1 MVKKLKKYNIVPSTS
16 DIQAISIVDDPAVES
31 NFIALSKQRPLD
43 FKIQNEERRI
53 VYGCALRADFD
64 IYRQYGDEE
73 FYVTFSKDA
82 VRRLM
87 TKFMKNFSQ
96 KNWTKDHMEFAE
108 GLTVVESWIVE
119 DVNNDK
125 ANKLG
130 LENFSEGSW
139 MIGVKVDDDEIW
151 QSIKEGRWHG
161 FSVEAFCDLEEITK
175 EIKNKKIENKM
186 AVKKSKFD
194 EMMDQIKAII
204 SDAVE
209 NAEGQ
214 DMEVKEDVVDEA
226 TDKVEEV
233 VNQKE
238 DTTVV
243 DAAEEEKPIEEVA
256 NEVIDTVEQQTETEQ
271 DAAENLQQVVD
282 QLQEEIDTLK
292 AENEQLKKK
301 NQKMSKK
308 PSTKVVNANAE
319 TKQTGIQAAFASL
332 KAQGLINF

>member
-1 MVKKLKKYNIVPSTS
+1 MVNKLKKYNIVPSTS
-16 DIQAISIVDDPAVES
+16 DVYAISIVDEPAVES

-64 IYRQYGDEE
+64 IYRKYGDEE

-108 GLTVVESWIVE
+108 GLTVVESWLVE

-151 QSIKEGRWHG
+151 KSNLYKCPDIFKHFLELNYGKQEYDFDNIDDEVRQYKDITLYPRKYLIPFSPAQIRKEDIRKISEDTYTIHWYKGSWSKPEIFYFLENKNKYNLSYLDEKCKQIKTKSEKGFQYNNIFERIFSIKD
-161 FSVEAFCDLEEITK
+161 SY
-175 EIKNKKIENKM
+175 
-186 AVKKSKFD
+186 KKSKKYRIFTIFGI
-194 EMMDQIKAII
+194 QIKH
-204 SDAVE
+204 S
-209 NAEGQ
+209 
-214 DMEVKEDVVDEA
+214 VK
-226 TDKVEEV
+226 
-233 VNQKE
+233 
-238 DTTVV
+238 
-243 DAAEEEKPIEEVA
+243 
-256 NEVIDTVEQQTETEQ
+256 
-271 DAAENLQQVVD
+271 L
-282 QLQEEIDTLK
+282 
-292 AENEQLKKK
+292 
-301 NQKMSKK
+301 
-308 PSTKVVNANAE
+308 
-319 TKQTGIQAAFASL
+319 
-332 KAQGLINF
+332 